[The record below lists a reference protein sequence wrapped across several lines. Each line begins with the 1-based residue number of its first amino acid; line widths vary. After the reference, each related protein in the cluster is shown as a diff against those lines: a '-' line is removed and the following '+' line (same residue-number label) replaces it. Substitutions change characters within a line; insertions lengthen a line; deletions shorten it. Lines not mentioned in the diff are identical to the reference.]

1 MGWNLTWRVDGGLV
15 RGGKWRGRVIA
26 GCFEDVPQTEQL
38 ERSNRKKDFLNVE
51 INKYLI
57 H

>member
-1 MGWNLTWRVDGGLV
+1 M

-26 GCFEDVPQTEQL
+26 ECFEDVPQTEQL